1 MAVNENLYSWLLKTQ
16 GMPAAEWYR
25 SNPTK
30 PHTSNPH
37 VPPGAAK
44 WFPQASTGGSDKTYA
59 SAGSDIEEVSVTEP
73 ASTGDYFQ
81 QFLNSLDPAE
91 RADIEGMGD
100 LTAKEKADI
109 GYNYAAQ
116 QKLGIADSPFANYQK
131 DRFGNYKIPT
141 SDSLVSYDPNWGEYG
156 GYTTKEDLGFSPTS
170 VLYKRYEDWTKN
182 NPVPDDVM
190 TMGAV
195 GLRANPGYAPDYSG
209 NSPDTLARLKAY
221 DDAVAARSKAFEDIY
236 KTPLSQIQYQNFSEA
251 PSLQAFR
258 DQFSSLGIDIP
269 LMSDGG
275 YFVRRA
281 TEQDPEVQQFGVY
294 NVGRQDYRQTRIN
307 EGTQKN
313 IELLKQQAEQGIQ
326 PSQEFLKE
334 YVAEGGEGTQA
345 EPQYGPRGE
354 NLGEVAVQY
363 GDGFPKTPEWMK
375 QLEREYNK
383 TKGQPLRPGTPK
395 PGRGLGD
402 VWEGPVRDASAPQSV
417 DVRIANAALKS
428 DEQKQRLAQQSE
440 FDVSK
445 EKQLASAKAAD
456 AYRRSAA
463 SEDPFR
469 AAARVG

>member
-59 SAGSDIEEVSVTEP
+59 SAGSDIEEVSLIDDSPNSYLQALYQMPEDEYEAYRSSVGKNISRFESEDQLKEFYPGATYSQYQVPKYDNILISDYGMGFKDTGSGAHYLFNKYLEDAQGKALRDDYTNRIYPGISNTP
-73 ASTGDYFQ
+73 ASEAAYE
-81 QFLNSLDPAE
+81 SLIAE
-91 RADIEGMGD
+91 ANRYTQSQRA
-100 LTAKEKADI
+100 LAQR
-109 GYNYAAQ
+109 YNQ
-116 QKLGIADSPFANYQK
+116 L
-131 DRFGNYKIPT
+131 
-141 SDSLVSYDPNWGEYG
+141 
-156 GYTTKEDLGFSPTS
+156 
-170 VLYKRYEDWTKN
+170 
-182 NPVPDDVM
+182 
-190 TMGAV
+190 
-195 GLRANPGYAPDYSG
+195 YSG
-209 NSPDTLARLKAY
+209 KTVEGWDEN
-221 DDAVAARSKAFEDIY
+221 AFYAEKISLP
-236 KTPLSQIQYQNFSEA
+236 TRQNLEALIQQS
-251 PSLQAFR
+251 
-258 DQFSSLGIDIP
+258 
-269 LMSDGG
+269 
-275 YFVRRA
+275 
-281 TEQDPEVQQFGVY
+281 
-294 NVGRQDYRQTRIN
+294 
-307 EGTQKN
+307 
-313 IELLKQQAEQGIQ
+313 EQGIDSSKQ
-326 PSQEFLKE
+326 FLDD
-334 YVAEGGEGTQA
+334 YVAKGGEGT
-345 EPQYGPRGE
+345 EPKYGPRGE
-354 NLGEVAVQY
+354 ELGEVAVQY

-440 FDVSK
+440 FDISK

-463 SEDPFR
+463 AEDPFR

>member
-59 SAGSDIEEVSVTEP
+59 SAGSDIEEVSLIDDSPNSYLQALYQMPEDEYEAYRSSVGKNISRFESEDQLKEFYPGATYSQYQVPKYDNILISDYGMGFKDTGSGAHYLFNKYLEDAQGKALRDDYTNRIYPGISNTP
-73 ASTGDYFQ
+73 ASEAAYE
-81 QFLNSLDPAE
+81 SLIAE
-91 RADIEGMGD
+91 ANRNTQSQRA
-100 LTAKEKADI
+100 LAQR
-109 GYNYAAQ
+109 YNQ
-116 QKLGIADSPFANYQK
+116 L
-131 DRFGNYKIPT
+131 
-141 SDSLVSYDPNWGEYG
+141 
-156 GYTTKEDLGFSPTS
+156 
-170 VLYKRYEDWTKN
+170 
-182 NPVPDDVM
+182 
-190 TMGAV
+190 
-195 GLRANPGYAPDYSG
+195 YSG
-209 NSPDTLARLKAY
+209 KTVEGWDEN
-221 DDAVAARSKAFEDIY
+221 AFYAEKISL
-236 KTPLSQIQYQNFSEA
+236 TTRQNLEALIQQS
-251 PSLQAFR
+251 
-258 DQFSSLGIDIP
+258 
-269 LMSDGG
+269 
-275 YFVRRA
+275 
-281 TEQDPEVQQFGVY
+281 
-294 NVGRQDYRQTRIN
+294 
-307 EGTQKN
+307 
-313 IELLKQQAEQGIQ
+313 EQGIDSSKQ
-326 PSQEFLKE
+326 FLDD
-334 YVAEGGEGTQA
+334 YVAKGGEGT
-345 EPQYGPRGE
+345 EPKYGPRGE
-354 NLGEVAVQY
+354 ELGEVAVQY

-440 FDVSK
+440 FDISK

-463 SEDPFR
+463 AEDPFR

>member
-59 SAGSDIEEVSVTEP
+59 SAGSDIEEVSLIDDSPNSYLQALYQMPEDEYEAYRSSVGKNISRFESEDQLKEFYPGATYSQYQVPKYDNILISDYGMGFKDTGSGAHYLFNKYLEDAQGKALRDDYTNRIYPGISNTP
-73 ASTGDYFQ
+73 ASEAAYE
-81 QFLNSLDPAE
+81 SLIAE
-91 RADIEGMGD
+91 ANRNTQSQRA
-100 LTAKEKADI
+100 LAQR
-109 GYNYAAQ
+109 YNQ
-116 QKLGIADSPFANYQK
+116 L
-131 DRFGNYKIPT
+131 
-141 SDSLVSYDPNWGEYG
+141 
-156 GYTTKEDLGFSPTS
+156 
-170 VLYKRYEDWTKN
+170 
-182 NPVPDDVM
+182 
-190 TMGAV
+190 
-195 GLRANPGYAPDYSG
+195 YSG
-209 NSPDTLARLKAY
+209 KTVEGWDEN
-221 DDAVAARSKAFEDIY
+221 AFYAEKISLP
-236 KTPLSQIQYQNFSEA
+236 TRQNLEALIQQS
-251 PSLQAFR
+251 
-258 DQFSSLGIDIP
+258 
-269 LMSDGG
+269 
-275 YFVRRA
+275 
-281 TEQDPEVQQFGVY
+281 
-294 NVGRQDYRQTRIN
+294 
-307 EGTQKN
+307 
-313 IELLKQQAEQGIQ
+313 EQGIDSSKQ
-326 PSQEFLKE
+326 FLDD
-334 YVAEGGEGTQA
+334 YVAKGGEGT
-345 EPQYGPRGE
+345 EPKYGPRGE
-354 NLGEVAVQY
+354 ELGEVAVQY

-440 FDVSK
+440 FDISK

-463 SEDPFR
+463 AEDPFR

>member
-37 VPPGAAK
+37 VPLGAAK

-59 SAGSDIEEVSVTEP
+59 SAGSDIEEVSLIDDSPNSYLQALYQMPEDEYEAYRSSVGKNISRFESEDQLKEFYPGATYSQYQVPKYDNILISDYGMGFKDTGSGAHYLFNKYLEDAQGKALRDDYTNRIYPGISNTP
-73 ASTGDYFQ
+73 ASEAAYE
-81 QFLNSLDPAE
+81 SLIAE
-91 RADIEGMGD
+91 ANRYTQSQRA
-100 LTAKEKADI
+100 LAQR
-109 GYNYAAQ
+109 YNQ
-116 QKLGIADSPFANYQK
+116 L
-131 DRFGNYKIPT
+131 
-141 SDSLVSYDPNWGEYG
+141 
-156 GYTTKEDLGFSPTS
+156 
-170 VLYKRYEDWTKN
+170 
-182 NPVPDDVM
+182 
-190 TMGAV
+190 
-195 GLRANPGYAPDYSG
+195 YSG
-209 NSPDTLARLKAY
+209 KTVEGWDEN
-221 DDAVAARSKAFEDIY
+221 AFYAEKISLP
-236 KTPLSQIQYQNFSEA
+236 TRQNLEALIQQS
-251 PSLQAFR
+251 
-258 DQFSSLGIDIP
+258 
-269 LMSDGG
+269 
-275 YFVRRA
+275 
-281 TEQDPEVQQFGVY
+281 
-294 NVGRQDYRQTRIN
+294 
-307 EGTQKN
+307 
-313 IELLKQQAEQGIQ
+313 EQGIDSSKQ
-326 PSQEFLKE
+326 FLDD
-334 YVAEGGEGTQA
+334 YVAKGGEGT
-345 EPQYGPRGE
+345 EPKYGPRGE
-354 NLGEVAVQY
+354 ELGEVAVQY

-440 FDVSK
+440 FDISK

-463 SEDPFR
+463 AEDPFR

>member
-59 SAGSDIEEVSVTEP
+59 SAGSDIEEVSLIDDSPNSYLQALYQMPEDEYEAYRSSVGKNISRFESEDQLKEFYPGATYSQYQVPKYDNILISDYGMGFKDTGSGAHYLFNKYLEDAQGKALRDDYTNRIYPGISNTP
-73 ASTGDYFQ
+73 ASEAAYE
-81 QFLNSLDPAE
+81 SLIAE
-91 RADIEGMGD
+91 ANRNTQSQRTLAQR
-100 LTAKEKADI
+100 
-109 GYNYAAQ
+109 YNQ
-116 QKLGIADSPFANYQK
+116 L
-131 DRFGNYKIPT
+131 
-141 SDSLVSYDPNWGEYG
+141 
-156 GYTTKEDLGFSPTS
+156 
-170 VLYKRYEDWTKN
+170 
-182 NPVPDDVM
+182 
-190 TMGAV
+190 
-195 GLRANPGYAPDYSG
+195 YSG
-209 NSPDTLARLKAY
+209 KTVEGWDEN
-221 DDAVAARSKAFEDIY
+221 AFYAEKISLP
-236 KTPLSQIQYQNFSEA
+236 TRQNLEALIQQS
-251 PSLQAFR
+251 
-258 DQFSSLGIDIP
+258 
-269 LMSDGG
+269 
-275 YFVRRA
+275 
-281 TEQDPEVQQFGVY
+281 
-294 NVGRQDYRQTRIN
+294 
-307 EGTQKN
+307 
-313 IELLKQQAEQGIQ
+313 EQGIDSSKQ
-326 PSQEFLKE
+326 FLDD
-334 YVAEGGEGTQA
+334 YVAKGGEGT
-345 EPQYGPRGE
+345 EPKYGPRGE
-354 NLGEVAVQY
+354 ELGEVAVQY

-440 FDVSK
+440 FDISK

-463 SEDPFR
+463 AEDPFR

>member
-59 SAGSDIEEVSVTEP
+59 SAGSDIEEVSLIDDSPNSYLQALYQMPEDEYEAYRSSVGKNISRFESEDQLKEFYPGATYSQYQVPKYDNILISDYGMGFKDIGSGAHYLFNKYLEDAQGKALRDDYTNRIYPGISNTP
-73 ASTGDYFQ
+73 ASEAAYE
-81 QFLNSLDPAE
+81 SLIAE
-91 RADIEGMGD
+91 ANRNTQSQRA
-100 LTAKEKADI
+100 LAQR
-109 GYNYAAQ
+109 YNQ
-116 QKLGIADSPFANYQK
+116 L
-131 DRFGNYKIPT
+131 
-141 SDSLVSYDPNWGEYG
+141 
-156 GYTTKEDLGFSPTS
+156 
-170 VLYKRYEDWTKN
+170 
-182 NPVPDDVM
+182 
-190 TMGAV
+190 
-195 GLRANPGYAPDYSG
+195 YSG
-209 NSPDTLARLKAY
+209 KTVEGWDEN
-221 DDAVAARSKAFEDIY
+221 AFYAEKISLP
-236 KTPLSQIQYQNFSEA
+236 TRQNLEALIQQS
-251 PSLQAFR
+251 
-258 DQFSSLGIDIP
+258 
-269 LMSDGG
+269 
-275 YFVRRA
+275 
-281 TEQDPEVQQFGVY
+281 
-294 NVGRQDYRQTRIN
+294 
-307 EGTQKN
+307 
-313 IELLKQQAEQGIQ
+313 EQGIDSSKQ
-326 PSQEFLKE
+326 FLDD
-334 YVAEGGEGTQA
+334 YVAKGGEGT
-345 EPQYGPRGE
+345 EPKYGPRGE
-354 NLGEVAVQY
+354 ELGEVAVQY

-463 SEDPFR
+463 AEDPFR

>member
-59 SAGSDIEEVSVTEP
+59 SAGSDIEEVSLIDDSPNSYLQALYQMPEDEYEAYRSSVGKNISRFESEDQLKEFYPGATYSQYQVPKYDNILISDYGMGFKDIGSGAHYLFNKYLEDAQGKALRDDYTNRIYPGISNTP
-73 ASTGDYFQ
+73 ASEAAYE
-81 QFLNSLDPAE
+81 SLIAE
-91 RADIEGMGD
+91 ANRNTQSQRA
-100 LTAKEKADI
+100 LAQR
-109 GYNYAAQ
+109 YNQ
-116 QKLGIADSPFANYQK
+116 L
-131 DRFGNYKIPT
+131 
-141 SDSLVSYDPNWGEYG
+141 
-156 GYTTKEDLGFSPTS
+156 
-170 VLYKRYEDWTKN
+170 
-182 NPVPDDVM
+182 
-190 TMGAV
+190 
-195 GLRANPGYAPDYSG
+195 YSG
-209 NSPDTLARLKAY
+209 KTVEGWDEN
-221 DDAVAARSKAFEDIY
+221 AFYAEKISLP
-236 KTPLSQIQYQNFSEA
+236 TRQNLEALIQQS
-251 PSLQAFR
+251 
-258 DQFSSLGIDIP
+258 
-269 LMSDGG
+269 
-275 YFVRRA
+275 
-281 TEQDPEVQQFGVY
+281 
-294 NVGRQDYRQTRIN
+294 
-307 EGTQKN
+307 
-313 IELLKQQAEQGIQ
+313 EQGIDSSKQ
-326 PSQEFLKE
+326 FLDD
-334 YVAEGGEGTQA
+334 YVAKGGEGT
-345 EPQYGPRGE
+345 EPKYGPRGE
-354 NLGEVAVQY
+354 ELGEVAVQY

-440 FDVSK
+440 FDISK

-463 SEDPFR
+463 AEDPFR